1 MVSSIRGLATGH
13 SALATGGTHRGPTSV
28 GWFMRGGFGGTAL
41 PVEGG
46 PVTGIGG
53 RVVASS
59 HTMRTGGLKPQNPGL
74 RHPQPAMCAV
84 GLAVGLLLDGP
95 ARRPEV
101 LSQRVGRILVMDV
114 EILPESK
121 LIPKG

>member
-1 MVSSIRGLATGH
+1 MVA
-13 SALATGGTHRGPTSV
+13 P
-28 GWFMRGGFGGTAL
+28 
-41 PVEGG
+41 
-46 PVTGIGG
+46 
-53 RVVASS
+53 S

-74 RHPQPAMCAV
+74 RHPSQPAMCAV

-101 LSQRVGRILVMDV
+101 LSQCVGRILVTDV